1 MRQKSDLPA
10 FIARLGYQFASMNL
24 LEQAL
29 RHSSLDVDDDN
40 ERLEFLGD
48 RVLGLVVAQA
58 LIDKYKTESE
68 GRLSRRLGELVS
80 GRICAEVAKDIGL
93 ASVIEIDKSRRG
105 GRKTIT
111 PNVLADGCEAVLGAI
126 FLDGG
131 LEAARTIILR
141 LWQPHFEAQI
151 EAPIDPKSEL
161 QEWLMQ
167 RGLDLPLYEITKR
180 SGPAHAPLFEISV
193 TTAQATA
200 TGEGKTRRFAEQQ
213 AADACLQ
220 ILKAAHP

>member
-1 MRQKSDLPA
+1 MRQNSDLPA
-10 FIARLGYQFASMNL
+10 FIARLGYQFSSMNL

-93 ASVIEIDKSRRG
+93 ARVIAIDK

-131 LEAARTIILR
+131 LPAARTIILR

-180 SGPAHAPLFEISV
+180 SGPAHAPLFEVSV
-193 TTAQATA
+193 TTAHATA

-213 AADACLQ
+213 AASACLQ